1 MNTPFP
7 GMDPYLEHPAI
18 WEGVHARLVVAIAN
32 QLQPRLDPRYVTSV
46 EERVFIEGPQQRI
59 PDAWNPTGKGGGMV
73 TALGGVAA
81 AVEADR
87 DTAVVV
93 EVAELDVHQKR
104 LEILDAYNDLRL
116 VTVIEVLSPTNKRP
130 GPGRDAYATKQ
141 QEGLERECHL
151 VEIAPVTRGPAGTE
165 IPPWKLDQLRPFEYV
180 VCVSRWPWRNRFELY
195 PRRLEESLPRLGVPL
210 VNPDPDVALDVQ
222 AALEQVYVEGR
233 YVRRPAIRRALPT
246 APERRAAAMG
256 ELVLERLPDRG
267 T

>member
-1 MNTPFP
+1 M
-7 GMDPYLEHPAI
+7 
-18 WEGVHARLVVAIAN
+18 
-32 QLQPRLDPRYVTSV
+32 
-46 EERVFIEGPQQRI
+46 
-59 PDAWNPTGKGGGMV
+59 
-73 TALGGVAA
+73 
-81 AVEADR
+81 
-87 DTAVVV
+87 VV
-93 EVAELDVHQKR
+93 EVAELDVHQRR
-104 LEILDAYNDLRL
+104 LEILDVYNDLRL

-141 QEGLERECHL
+141 QEVLERECHL
-151 VEIAPVTRGPAGTE
+151 VEIDLLREGQRVLS

-233 YVRRPAIRRALPT
+233 YVPPAIRRALPT